1 MMVPQRKTVDGFEE
15 HFGLNYLG
23 HFLLTRLLLDSLSQS
38 GRAGRSTRVVT
49 VSSATHYVAELAL
62 DDLQSRCVRA
72 RHGPGRVPCGARWLL
87 PTLARLCLCLP
98 SSASDKDGAV
108 TGSRATWSRT
118 TPLSSVS
125 GRLFLYMIKRRALS
139 SIILFRKRLSWGDET
154 M

>member
-72 RHGPGRVPCGARWLL
+72 RHGPGHRGRGQRAG
-87 PTLARLCLCLP
+87 
-98 SSASDKDGAV
+98 SASAAPGAELR
-108 TGSRATWSRT
+108 GGLWSRALRC
-118 TPLSSVS
+118 PLAASDAGSCVSVS
-125 GRLFLYMIKRRALS
+125 PLLSLIRTALSLAPGPPGPGRLLFLLYLLDFSFI
-139 SIILFRKRLSWGDET
+139 
-154 M
+154 